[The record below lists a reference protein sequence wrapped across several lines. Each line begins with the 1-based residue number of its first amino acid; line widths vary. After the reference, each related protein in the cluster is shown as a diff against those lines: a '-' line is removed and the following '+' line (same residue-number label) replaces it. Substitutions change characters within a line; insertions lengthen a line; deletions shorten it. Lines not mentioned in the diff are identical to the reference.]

1 MSVESLVH
9 AQTETVA
16 LHRPYLYRYALSKL
30 RRTDTADEVVQD
42 TLMAALEGKATFRG
56 DSALRT
62 WLTGI
67 LKHKIV
73 DWQRREAR
81 NPLRADSTRHF
92 DVESEYEESTD
103 TLFDSAGGWVTPP
116 STWPNPEEAL
126 ENQQFREL
134 LDRCLAALP
143 AATARAFY
151 LREVEGQSTEEI
163 CEELS
168 ISESNCWV
176 MLYRA
181 RMSLRESLEKRWFLK
196 EGNRAP
202 DKTGTSLRRPKS
214 RSMGESEML

>member
-1 MSVESLVH
+1 VKSLVY

-30 RRTDTADEVVQD
+30 RRTDTADEVVQE

-81 NPLRADSTRHF
+81 DPLRAGATRHV
-92 DVESEYEESTD
+92 DMESEYEETTD

-163 CEELS
+163 CEELG

-181 RMSLRESLEKRWFLK
+181 RMSLRKSLEERWFLK
-196 EGNRAP
+196 AAKRTRE
-202 DKTGTSLRRPKS
+202 KTETSSRRPGS
-214 RSMGESEML
+214 HSVGEAEML